1 MLAFRRITDV
11 HRTILIQLRIHVR
24 QSRRE
29 QHSSQ
34 STASIFCTFLL
45 HVKVERSSS
54 ILPAQTAGQSS
65 TTTTTTITAI
75 PYSLQLLLGKW
86 HAPRQSTPT
95 TTHAFTTPP
104 KQPTPLL
111 SNQTIR
117 HQSAPSTFTS
127 FPSISTTYSPLS
139 HRFKLSPIRMD
150 GG

>member
-1 MLAFRRITDV
+1 MLDFRRFTDV
-11 HRTILIQLRIHVR
+11 HRTIVTQLRIHVR

-54 ILPAQTAGQSS
+54 ILLAQPAGQSS
-65 TTTTTTITAI
+65 TTTTTIITAI
-75 PYSLQLLLGKW
+75 PYLLQLLLGKW

-95 TTHAFTTPP
+95 TTHASTTPP
-104 KQPTPLL
+104 KQPTQSQ

-127 FPSISTTYSPLS
+127 FPSTSTTYSLLS
-139 HRFKLSPIRMD
+139 RRSKLSPIRMD

>member
-1 MLAFRRITDV
+1 MLDFRRITDV
-11 HRTILIQLRIHVR
+11 HRTILTQLRIHVR

-29 QHSSQ
+29 QHSFQ

-45 HVKVERSSS
+45 HVKVERSGS

-65 TTTTTTITAI
+65 TTTTIIAI
-75 PYSLQLLLGKW
+75 PYSLQLLLEKW
-86 HAPRQSTPT
+86 HARRQSTPM

-104 KQPTPLL
+104 KQPTPLQ

-150 GG
+150 EG